1 MRAILAAAFF
11 AALALPALAADEG
24 AEFRVEFRNPEM
36 TPATWTLVLRPDGS
50 GHFHSTR
57 GSAAADPQEPIE
69 PVTVDRD
76 IRLSGDFTGRVF
88 DLAHKHK
95 FMNTN
100 CESHAKVAFQGWK
113 KLSYSGPDGEGTCEF
128 NYSKDHEIQDMGES
142 FVAVA
147 STIIEGARLELLR
160 QHDPLGLDK
169 EMEFMAE
176 AAGDGRLQQLC
187 AIRGILQKLEDDPD
201 VMERVRKRARLL
213 LAQSTK

>member
-1 MRAILAAAFF
+1 MRVLGVAIAAML
-11 AALALPALAADEG
+11 LALPVMAEG
-24 AEFRVEFRNPEM
+24 GPEFRVEFRNPEM
-36 TPATWTLVLRPDGS
+36 MPATWSLVLRPDGS
-50 GHFHSTR
+50 GHFHSNR
-57 GSAAADPQEPIE
+57 GTAAPDPQEPIE
-69 PVTVDRD
+69 PITVDRD
-76 IRLSGDFTGRVF
+76 VQLSGEFTGRVF
-88 DLAHKHK
+88 DMVHKHNL
-95 FMNTN
+95 MNTG

-113 KLSYSGPDGEGTCEF
+113 KLIYSGPDGAGQCEF
-128 NYSKDHEIQDMGES
+128 NYSKDRDIQEMGES

-201 VMERVRKRARLL
+201 VMERVRKRARTL
-213 LAQSTK
+213 LAQSAK

>member
-1 MRAILAAAFF
+1 MRLILLAVAAVL
-11 AALALPALAADEG
+11 LALPAAGEVGGEL
-24 AEFRVEFRNPEM
+24 RVDFHNPGM
-36 TPATWTLVLRPDGS
+36 MPSAWTLVLHRDGT
-50 GHFHSTR
+50 GHFHSER
-57 GSAAADPQEPIE
+57 GAAVPDSEEPIE
-69 PVTVDRD
+69 PVTVDRE
-76 IRLSGDFTGRVF
+76 IRLSGGFTDHVF
-88 DLAHKHK
+88 DMVRKHNL
-95 FMNTN
+95 MNTN

-113 KLSYSGPDGEGTCEF
+113 KLSYSGPEGTGECEF

-147 STIIEGARLELLR
+147 STIVEGARLELLR

-169 EMEFMAE
+169 EMEFMSE

-201 VMERVRKRARLL
+201 VMERVRKRARIL

>member
-1 MRAILAAAFF
+1 MRLFGLAVLAAF
-11 AALALPALAADEG
+11 LALPVLAEEG
-24 AEFRVEFRNPEM
+24 PEFRVDFRNPEM
-36 TPATWTLVLRPDGS
+36 TPASWSLVLHPDGS
-50 GHFHSTR
+50 GHFHSNR
-57 GSAAADPQEPIE
+57 GTAALDLEEPIE
-69 PVTVDRD
+69 PITVDRD
-76 IRLSGDFTGRVF
+76 IRLSEEFASRVF
-88 DLAHKHK
+88 DMVHKHNL
-95 FMNTN
+95 MNAG

-113 KLSYSGPDGEGTCEF
+113 KLSYSGPDGAGQCEF
-128 NYSKDHEIQDMGES
+128 NYSKDRQIQEIGES

-169 EMEFMAE
+169 EMEFMSE